1 MWRWEGESLLLGGV
15 TAKNKTS
22 WVVIFFSA
30 VQTDSGLLTLE
41 KLESIGIGFSKIRS
55 RQPAQEEALTAML
68 QCGLMIPHI
77 LAALQ
82 EFRILPSA
90 DRESRLMPAAGRA
103 NAINYCQ
110 HGDGPGDVYQKNTCP
125 RRSRVQALP
134 RWLPTAMLNFETLVF
149 DNETKVPRHCLIM
162 FQISRWHLFQN
173 LPWAVKKTIFLGRK
187 GSFLYLMYRY
197 IWFIVYKPLN
207 MGPIFTTQL
216 LIECFLNFH
225 RIHVWYILFVYIS
238 ADFYG
243 INVGKYSSPMHMES
257 MFWGVRFGCVF
268 RIEQSG
274 EQWTKTLVV

>member
-1 MWRWEGESLLLGGV
+1 MWRWKGESLLLGGV
-15 TAKNKTS
+15 TAKNKAS

-68 QCGLMIPHI
+68 QCGQSQRGWILMTPHI
-77 LAALQ
+77 LAAFQ

-90 DRESRLMPAAGRA
+90 DRESRLYAASRP
-103 NAINYCQ
+103 CQ
-110 HGDGPGDVYQKNTCP
+110 HGDGPGDVYQKSTCP

-162 FQISRWHLFQN
+162 FQISCWHLFQN
-173 LPWAVKKTIFLGRK
+173 LPWAVKKIKKLFF
-187 GSFLYLMYRY
+187 GSSRAFFVSNVGY
-197 IWFIVYKPLN
+197 IWFIVYKPLY

-216 LIECFLNFH
+216 LIECFL
-225 RIHVWYILFVYIS
+225 ISIGSMYGIFVCIS
-238 ADFYG
+238 ADF
-243 INVGKYSSPMHMES
+243 
-257 MFWGVRFGCVF
+257 FWDQCR
-268 RIEQSG
+268 
-274 EQWTKTLVV
+274 